1 MTTNL
6 GTAYGKIVIDAS
18 GVSSGINAALGHLEK
33 FQAGAQRIGAAMRQ
47 VGDQLTQNV
56 TAPLVAVGVASGKMA
71 MDFQESM
78 QHIVG
83 LVGVSQQ
90 QVNAWSQ
97 ELQAMGPQVGKG
109 PKELAEALYFVTS
122 SGLQGAEAI
131 DAVNQSARAASA
143 GLGSTQI
150 VADAVTSAMNA
161 YRTSNLTA
169 AQATDVL
176 VATVRE
182 GKGEA
187 DQIAPAL
194 GRVIPIA
201 AQLGVSFNEVG
212 AALAGMTLVGF
223 DAAEAST
230 NLSGILS
237 AFIKPSKQASE
248 VLAQFGLSG
257 ESVRRTLDE
266 DGLLATL
273 TMLNQTIGQDDEALA
288 KIYPN
293 IRGFRGA
300 LALVGENAQQ
310 VQGIFGRLA
319 DATGDADKAFEAVTQ
334 TAKFQFNA
342 ALAEVQTGLIKIGEA
357 VLPVVIPILKD
368 LARTLQNVTAWFA
381 SLPVATQET
390 IVKILALAAALGPML
405 AIGGRLIGTVGSLV
419 GVIKTFSTGLVT
431 AAKLAGNFA
440 RTAFEVGQYLAE
452 AGTAGLA
459 VAGAFAAVAAA
470 AVVVIKFFDAASK
483 AAQATNDELIKLANA
498 DTGNL
503 IEDAF
508 TRAGAA
514 FELIVNGSQRMRDV
528 FVAHQDEMRNKLLA
542 GEVTLEDYNTEIER
556 SAKVA
561 GLWGEQIT
569 GTTGKMLR
577 IDGAVK
583 VLTQSDVRQAE
594 AARDAA
600 IADEALAASLTV
612 VSSGSAGAAGTL
624 DGATQAAL
632 DYAEAQA
639 AAARESEA
647 AEAQLDQLRALIDG
661 EVGATYDDWK
671 QQNDELIL
679 KQQALREE
687 LKKVPG
693 ALRREE
699 IETEL
704 GGIAQALE
712 ENAQAY
718 DARLKRILFDM
729 AAEQLAASATTAEQ
743 KAKAAEAINALALK
757 FGLIDQATADMAS
770 GVLGAT
776 QQLAQD
782 GNIDAFV
789 GNIENGLT
797 RAKLAG
803 QDFADG
809 MTPLATTARDKAH
822 AVDTEFGGMAAGIK
836 TKAGE
841 VEKDTR
847 VVTTAMT
854 TMATE
859 SGRKGFQLKADVD
872 TAIGGINSTFLQYG
886 PTLGNPLKTGIQQVS
901 DEVLTALNAI
911 IAKVSD
917 VIASLTGIRVPPLQ
931 LPTGGSDAVG
941 NSGGSAGGGSGNGGG
956 NGSGGGSPSC
966 FLAGTLIEL
975 WDGTLKPIEQVMIGD
990 VVRAFDDRA
999 DVSGAVTGVMAQ
1011 AAREYYVVTLADGT
1025 TLQVTGE
1032 HPIYAPRLTRSVE
1045 RVHGDFVRVKDL
1057 RVGDRVETVDGS
1069 VGVMDVR
1076 RVAAETPV
1084 TVYNFNVDL
1093 LHTYIA
1099 NGVRV
1104 HNVKLAG
1111 GGRVFPGLKALWQES
1126 GATRPEILVSSR
1138 PGFVLNRQDAMLALR
1153 STVGDGQPAPA
1164 GNTYVTVPGV
1174 QVSNPVDIELLAY
1187 RVAERIEQRR
1197 RWRR

>member
-1 MTTNL
+1 MSTNL
-6 GTAYGKIVIDAS
+6 GSIYGRIVIDAS
-18 GVSSGINAALGHLEK
+18 GVSAGVNAALGHLEK
-33 FQAGAQRIGAAMRQ
+33 LQAGAQRIGAAMRQ

-109 PKELAEALYFVTS
+109 PKELADALYFVTS

-357 VLPVVIPILKD
+357 VLPVVIPMLKD

-381 SLPVATQET
+381 SLPAATQQT
-390 IVKILALAAALGPML
+390 IVQILALVAALGPML

-419 GVIKTFSTGLVT
+419 GVIKTFGTALVA
-431 AAKLAGNFA
+431 AAKFAGSFA
-440 RTAFEVGQYLAE
+440 KTTFEVAQYLAE

-569 GTTGKMLR
+569 GTTGKVLR

-612 VSSGSAGAAGTL
+612 VTEGAGHAAGTL

-647 AEAQLDQLRALIDG
+647 AEAQLNQLRALIDG

-729 AAEQLAASATTAEQ
+729 AVEQLAADGLTAKEM
-743 KAKAAEAINALALK
+743 KAINAVALK

-836 TKAGE
+836 TNAGE
-841 VEKDTR
+841 AEQATR

-854 TMATE
+854 TMATDA
-859 SGRKGFQLKADVD
+859 GRRGFQLKADVD

-931 LPTGGSDAVG
+931 LPTGGSDAAG

-990 VVRAFDDRA
+990 VVRSFDRRA
-999 DVSGAVTGVMAQ
+999 DVSGQVTGVTAHT
-1011 AAREYYVVTLADGT
+1011 ANTYYVLTLADDT

-1057 RVGDRVETVDGS
+1057 QTGDTVETVSGPVQVTGKQPVERS
-1069 VGVMDVR
+1069 
-1076 RVAAETPV
+1076 V

-1153 STVGDGQPAPA
+1153 NTTSGAQPAAA

-1197 RWRR
+1197 RWRH